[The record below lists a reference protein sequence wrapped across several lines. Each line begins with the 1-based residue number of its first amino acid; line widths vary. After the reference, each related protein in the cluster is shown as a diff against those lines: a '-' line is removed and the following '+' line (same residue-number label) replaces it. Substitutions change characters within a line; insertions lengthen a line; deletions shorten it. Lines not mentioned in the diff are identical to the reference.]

1 MTGGRR
7 DTTMRVLAWTVLA
20 ASLAAC
26 LPIAAMTRDDVTVAG
41 VTIVTVDDHDDLVE
55 GELAIEAWLDE
66 GKRVALTGPAS
77 MLGVL
82 KPDRVYAWPAT
93 DTVVLDPAV
102 GLGIFG
108 FNAIDSAH
116 RVQVLKN
123 WAWAER
129 AEDGE
134 IPGRDIRSA
143 E

>member
-7 DTTMRVLAWTVLA
+7 DTTMRVLALTVLA

-55 GELAIEAWLDE
+55 VELAIEAWLDE
-66 GKRVALTGPAS
+66 GRRVALTGPAS

-82 KPDRVYAWPAT
+82 KPDRVYAWPST
-93 DTVVLDPAV
+93 NTVVLDPGA

-108 FNAIDSAH
+108 FDASDAAN
-116 RVQVLKN
+116 RLQVLKG

-129 AEDGE
+129 DDVDE
-134 IPGRDIRSA
+134 PSGRGIR
-143 E
+143 